1 MPAPDSTAQTVPLTT
16 TKPART
22 PPPPAPDK
30 DYRGVVHD
38 LSRNV
43 MTDWMNQ
50 LQEAARTGAPSAYLM
65 VSGNC
70 VEILRCFDILPVFPE
85 INALQLAIRKKAL
98 PYILK
103 AEEIGYASDNCAYV
117 KADIGYTLSGGV
129 GGPGSGALTPIPS
142 LIVCNFVGCN
152 VYIKWF
158 EHCAA
163 MLDVPLI
170 MLDVPF
176 VRQDEAVRPGDV
188 KYVVD
193 QLHELI
199 AACERLTGRKF
210 DIDRLR
216 EIVGYSAR
224 AEAGWSRAKEL
235 CKSRPAPFDCYFD
248 SINMMGP
255 INALRGTKEAAEF
268 FDAAVAHYEEMVAGG
283 IGATDEEHF
292 RIVVEG
298 PPPYPYYRNFRNL
311 FDKWKAVAVQSTYS
325 TVGGTWEFGFRHDP
339 RRPLE
344 SIAEQM
350 LMHNLCNRTMQER
363 YRQIRTYV
371 EDWHADALVIH
382 SVKSC
387 RLFSAGQGDM
397 REYFT
402 KELGV
407 PTLMVESDLEDPRYY
422 AEAQMKNRIDAFF
435 ESLQYKRVREGALQA
450 ASETKEQSCDIQPAS
465 T

>member
-1 MPAPDSTAQTVPLTT
+1 MGPRMSTTLAEP
-16 TKPART
+16 KR
-22 PPPPAPDK
+22 
-30 DYRGVVHD
+30 DYCTEVHE
-38 LSRNV
+38 LSRTL
-43 MTDWMNQ
+43 MTAWMQQ
-50 LQEAARTGAPSAYLM
+50 LRQAASNGTPTAYMM

-85 INALQLAIRKKAL
+85 INALQLAIRKKSL
-98 PYILK
+98 PYIIK

-129 GGPGSGALTPIPS
+129 GPEGNIPRPD

-163 MLDVPLI
+163 MFDTPLV

-176 VRQDEAVRPGDV
+176 VRTDAPSEADV
-188 KYVVD
+188 QYVVT
-193 QLHELI
+193 QLKALI
-199 AACERLTGRKF
+199 ARCEELTGRRF

-216 EIVGYSAR
+216 EILGYSAR
-224 AEAGWSRAKEL
+224 AEEGWSRAKKL
-235 CKSRPAPFDCYFD
+235 CQNRPAPFDAYFD
-248 SINMMGP
+248 AINMMGP

-268 FDAAVAHYEEMVAGG
+268 FDQAVAVYEKRVAGRRG
-283 IGATDEEHF
+283 VLEPERF

-311 FDKWKAVAVQSTYS
+311 FEAWGAVAVQSTYS

-350 LMHNLCNRTMQER
+350 LLHNLCNRTLLER
-363 YRQIRTYV
+363 YAQIRTYV

-382 SVKSC
+382 GVKSC

-397 REYFT
+397 REYFSR
-402 KELGV
+402 ELGV
-407 PTLMVESDLEDPRYY
+407 PTLMIESDLEDPRYY
-422 AEAQMKNRIDAFF
+422 AEAQLKNRIDAFF
-435 ESLQYKRVREGALQA
+435 ESLHYRRIREGE
-450 ASETKEQSCDIQPAS
+450 SES
-465 T
+465 